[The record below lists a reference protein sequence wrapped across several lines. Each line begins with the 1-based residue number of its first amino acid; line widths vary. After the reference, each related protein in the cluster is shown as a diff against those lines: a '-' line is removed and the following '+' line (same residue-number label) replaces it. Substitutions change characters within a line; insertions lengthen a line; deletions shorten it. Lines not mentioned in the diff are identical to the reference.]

1 MPDNTLRFAEKLT
14 IAQQRSRSTLALL
27 LAPRLPQL
35 PFTIQQF
42 DDPLLPFAKAII
54 DATRDLVCAYVF
66 DFAAY
71 LVPGASGA
79 VALERTIRY
88 ANGETITILHG
99 PFAGGNYHILLDETS
114 FGVDALTLTNGLDLN
129 SYLQRPDR
137 SAFIVRSGY
146 GRSLDVPGTGGFF
159 WIEDGLFKLMGL
171 EGQPLEIRLIGAE
184 ALYAGKGEDFA
195 QQTRAVLEK
204 LRA

>member
-1 MPDNTLRFAEKLT
+1 MSGNTLHFAEKLSS
-14 IAQQRSRSTLALL
+14 AQQRTGSTLALL
-27 LAPRLPQL
+27 LAPRLDRL
-35 PFTIQQF
+35 PLTIQQF
-42 DDPLLPFAKAII
+42 DDPFLPFAKAII

-71 LVPGASGA
+71 LAPGASGA

-88 ANGETITILHG
+88 AGGETVTILHG
-99 PFAGGNYHILLDETS
+99 PFAGASYHVLLDETS
-114 FGVDALTLTNGLDLN
+114 FGVDALTLTDGLDLD

-146 GRSLDVPGTGGFF
+146 ERSVDAPGTGGFF
-159 WIEDGLFKLMGL
+159 WMEDGLFKLMGVDG
-171 EGQPLEIRLIGAE
+171 EPLEIRLIGEE
-184 ALYAGKGEDFA
+184 ALYAGMGEDFA
-195 QQTRAVLEK
+195 QQTRAALEK